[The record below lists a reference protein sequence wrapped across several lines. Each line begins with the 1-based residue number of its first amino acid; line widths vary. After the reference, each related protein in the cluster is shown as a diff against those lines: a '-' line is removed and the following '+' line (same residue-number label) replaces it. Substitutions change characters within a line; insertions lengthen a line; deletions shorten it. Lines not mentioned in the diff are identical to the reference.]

1 MQQEDNDD
9 IIMCVVFLR
18 MYFRILCCV
27 VILSRESSF
36 KSLYL
41 KTRALSPLVYL
52 FSSIFSVD
60 DYERPKS
67 AVLNVQFP
75 RSLRKSLEGIRRH
88 LLGVPL
94 FARIR

>member
-18 MYFRILCCV
+18 IYFRILCCV
-27 VILSRESSF
+27 VILSRESSV
-36 KSLYL
+36 KSLS
-41 KTRALSPLVYL
+41 KNACVISA
-52 FSSIFSVD
+52 SISIFF
-60 DYERPKS
+60 Y
-67 AVLNVQFP
+67 VLNVQFP